1 MKKITLIILAIIFLY
16 SCEDPIDI
24 DIENGERQLV
34 VDAVLNS
41 EVETQN
47 IVLSLSGNYFNQDVL
62 EVTNAKV
69 RVFDSNGNVYEFENN
84 NTSTYTFIPS
94 NQSFITGNE
103 YTLEIVY
110 NSETY
115 TSISK
120 PKPVPPID
128 SITWSKEQVLF
139 GDVDSIIV
147 AQFWG
152 VDLVGVGDTYWIR
165 SKVNGKYLDNN
176 TIAFDASTGR
186 GALTDNVPFIAP
198 IRFSI
203 TPNSAEEGE
212 RLEYGDQIEVEL
224 YSVSSE
230 FADFWIILNDQLNNG
245 GLFATPPTNVP
256 SNIKNV
262 NSNGSKAIGWFEIS
276 NVSRDNA
283 IISIDKSNNKN

>member
-1 MKKITLIILAIIFLY
+1 MKKIAIIFLSIIFLV

-24 DIENGERQLV
+24 EIENGERQLV

-41 EVETQN
+41 EIETQN
-47 IVLSLSGNYFNQDVL
+47 IILSLSGNYFDQDVL
-62 EVTNAKV
+62 DVTNAEV
-69 RVFDSNGNVYEFENN
+69 RIFDSNGNVFVFNNN
-84 NTSTYTFIPS
+84 NTSTYTLIPDS
-94 NQSFITGNE
+94 KVFDTSNE

-110 NSETY
+110 NSETF
-115 TSISK
+115 TSVSK

-165 SKVNGKYLDNN
+165 SKVNGKYIDNN

-198 IRFSI
+198 IRFAI
-203 TPNSAEEGE
+203 TPNSVEEGE

-224 YSVSSE
+224 YSISSE

-256 SNIKNV
+256 SNIRNKNA
-262 NSNGSKAIGWFEIS
+262 NGSKAIGWFEIS
-276 NVSRDNA
+276 NVSKDSA
-283 IISIDKSNNKN
+283 IISEEKSNNKN